1 MLHFTYSEP
10 KLDQLRQGDILR
22 KTPELLS
29 LIREVHPHYANEDY
43 LYFQVLTQSCDLVR
57 RNGKI
62 CKSRYLT
69 LAAVRP
75 MRLIVERALDGYEKK
90 FIFDNQLF
98 CSSVHRRALKDL
110 FVKLFNNND
119 TQNFFLKASPDY
131 GIDVDCCAQLHLS
144 IAIRAYQH
152 YDLCLGAKILELR
165 DEFRAKL
172 GWLVGNLYSRVGTQ
186 DYVPGAMPDE
196 KAFEEFV
203 QRTMEEYVA
212 WVPEKD
218 YATYQ
223 KQHSKVASFEEM
235 QGRVA
240 TEKER
245 KQKSK
250 LDSIVSAITAALP
263 GDVDD
268 ATKVALRNTLSRMP
282 LLNPVLNE

>member
-10 KLDQLRQGDILR
+10 ELDQLRQGDILR
-22 KTPELLS
+22 KTPELLR
-29 LIREVHPHYANEDY
+29 LIQTVHPHYANEDY
-43 LYFQVLTQSCDLVR
+43 RYFQVLTQSCDLVR
-57 RNGKI
+57 RGGKP

-75 MRLIVERALDGYEKK
+75 MSLIVKRALDSYEKK
-90 FIFDNQLF
+90 FVFDNQVF
-98 CSSVHRRALKDL
+98 CSEAHRRALKDL

-119 TQNFFLKASPDY
+119 TQNFFLKASPDH
-131 GIDVDCCAQLHLS
+131 GLDVDCCAQLHLS
-144 IAIRAYQH
+144 IAIRAYEH

-186 DYVPGAMPDE
+186 DYVPGAMSDE

-203 QRTMEEYVA
+203 QSAMQQYVA

-223 KQHSKVASFEEM
+223 KQHSKAANFEEM

-245 KQKSK
+245 DRKS
-250 LDSIVSAITAALP
+250 V
-263 GDVDD
+263 V
-268 ATKVALRNTLSRMP
+268 
-282 LLNPVLNE
+282 